1 MPLVEL
7 HRSQTSAACEQRAFV
22 LRAVGIASDIVMLDN
37 SFVLFVQA
45 EVADTARAH
54 LAHYATENAAPVKPP
69 PSPQLHEYA
78 WIAPLL
84 YGCSLVLIAFLA
96 GRNTFSFDWYAAGA
110 LTHSMQ
116 KSDQWWGAVTAL
128 TFHVDHDHLLSN
140 IGFGVLFAYPAAR
153 LLGAGVAFIGMI
165 ISAIF
170 GNILDSLLMP
180 ATHVSIGASTIV
192 FATLGLISAYSWR
205 LQFSRRLRWA
215 HRWAPLVIGI
225 ALLGLI
231 GSGGEHTD
239 VLGHLTGFFCGVLF
253 GVGLARVSART
264 FDNFWLQ
271 LVSGGATLVVLTAA
285 WIWAALSYP

>member
-22 LRAVGIASDIVMLDN
+22 LRAVGIATDIVMLDG
-37 SFVLFVQA
+37 SFALFVQA
-45 EVADTARAH
+45 DDEVAARHH
-54 LAHYATENAAPVKPP
+54 LERYAAENAAPFKSP
-69 PSPQLHEYA
+69 PSPHLHEHA

-96 GRNTFSFDWYAAGA
+96 GRNTFSLDWYTVGG
-110 LTHSMQ
+110 LTSSLE
-116 KSDQWWGAVTAL
+116 KSNEWWRAVTAL
-128 TFHVDHDHLLSN
+128 TLHVDHDHLLRN
-140 IGFGVLFAYPAAR
+140 IGFGALFAYPAAR
-153 LLGAGVAFIGMI
+153 LLGAGVAFMSMI
-165 ISAIF
+165 FAAIF

-205 LQFSRRLRWA
+205 LQFSARMRWA

-239 VLGHLTGFFCGVLF
+239 VLGHLTGFFCGALF
-253 GVGLARVSART
+253 GVALARV
-264 FDNFWLQ
+264 
-271 LVSGGATLVVLTAA
+271 
-285 WIWAALSYP
+285 P